1 MQFYK
6 SAIHKLEGYLQTD
19 LSANEY
25 GHSEL
30 ETGCPPSD
38 DHAVESGFCR
48 YLQLFSWSLQL
59 LAICLLVNQCGHQSN
74 TVFGEFLLLLFSPL
88 FLDARRLPS

>member
-6 SAIHKLEGYLQTD
+6 SAIHKLEGGYLQTD

-38 DHAVESGFCR
+38 DHAVES
-48 YLQLFSWSLQL
+48 WSLQL
-59 LAICLLVNQCGHQSN
+59 LAICLLVN
-74 TVFGEFLLLLFSPL
+74 
-88 FLDARRLPS
+88 

>member
-1 MQFYK
+1 MSFAIAKKMHHRKVAVVKADWLRLIATCMQFYK
-6 SAIHKLEGYLQTD
+6 SAIHKLEGGYLQTD

-59 LAICLLVNQCGHQSN
+59 LAICLLVN
-74 TVFGEFLLLLFSPL
+74 
-88 FLDARRLPS
+88 